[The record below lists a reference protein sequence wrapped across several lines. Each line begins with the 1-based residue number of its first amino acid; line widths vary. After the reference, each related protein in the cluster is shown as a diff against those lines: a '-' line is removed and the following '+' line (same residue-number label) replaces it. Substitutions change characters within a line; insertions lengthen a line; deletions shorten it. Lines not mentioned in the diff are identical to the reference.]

1 MKKFIYE
8 KPINVYFESTI
19 ACDLKCKHCRAE
31 AIPER
36 SPSELKTEEVKNLM
50 DDIKNMGSHLVISG
64 GDPLK
69 REDLFELLL
78 YAKNIKL
85 PVAVTP
91 TTSPLA
97 TYENVKKMKELSIY
111 ALGISLDGPD
121 KNTQDSFRGVNGT
134 FENSMSVLNYAKE
147 LSIKVQVNTTC
158 TRETIERIKEI
169 YYLLLK
175 NFSPPVNRW
184 SVFFLVPVGRGAELE
199 LPSKREIEDLLL
211 FLYEKSKEAP
221 FHITTTEAPFYKIFY
236 TLKEIEKGKSL
247 DEIIMDTRKLGL
259 GVRDGNGVIF
269 VSYKG
274 DIYPAGFLPLKL
286 GNVRE
291 NKLSYVYEN
300 NEILKNLRNTELL
313 KGKCGI
319 CYFKDMCGGSRA
331 RAYTMKGD
339 YLEEDPVCIF
349 DEKFLKKLKVNFS
362 QGFKKEKSKETC

>member
-36 SPSELKTEEVKNLM
+36 SPLELKTEEVKKLM
-50 DDIKNMGSHLVISG
+50 DDIKDMGSHLVISG

-69 REDLFELLL
+69 REDLFELLE

-97 TYENVKKMKELSIY
+97 TYEKIKKMKELSIY

-121 KNTQDSFRGVNGT
+121 KNTQDSFRGVEGT
-134 FENSMSVLNYAKE
+134 FENSMNVLNYAKE
-147 LSIKVQVNTTC
+147 FSIPVQVNTTC
-158 TRETIERIKEI
+158 TRENISRIKEI
-169 YYLLLK
+169 YYLLEK
-175 NFSPPVNRW
+175 NFSPPCKRW
-184 SVFFLVPVGRGAELE
+184 SIFFLVPVGRGSELE
-199 LPSKREIEDLLL
+199 LPTKKEIEDLLL
-211 FLYEKSKEAP
+211 FLYDKSKVAP
-221 FHITTTEAPFYKIFY
+221 FHITTTEAPFYKVFY
-236 TLKEIEKGKSL
+236 FLKEMEKGKKIE
-247 DEIIMDTRKLGL
+247 EIMADSRKMGL

-269 VSYKG
+269 VSYRG
-274 DIYPAGFLPLKL
+274 DIYPSGFLPLKL
-286 GNVRE
+286 GNVKE
-291 NKLSYVYEN
+291 NKLSFVYKNHEF
-300 NEILKNLRNTELL
+300 LKNLRNTELL

-319 CYFKDMCGGSRA
+319 CYFKDICGGSRS

-349 DEKFLKKLKVNFS
+349 DEEFLKTFFS
-362 QGFKKEKSKETC
+362 II